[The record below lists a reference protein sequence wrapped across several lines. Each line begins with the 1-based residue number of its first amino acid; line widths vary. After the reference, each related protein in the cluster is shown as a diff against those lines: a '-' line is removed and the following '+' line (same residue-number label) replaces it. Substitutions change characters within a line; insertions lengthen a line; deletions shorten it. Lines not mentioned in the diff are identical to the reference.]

1 MSLEPNFTTD
11 GGDWVCARCNVP
23 LEQIKVQALYMHS
36 AFDVFLPRCPS
47 LPFTRSML
55 RFLPLSLPTFSVLAA
70 RYSIFAFTPC
80 SSGV

>member
-47 LPFTRSML
+47 CGLTLIPRT
-55 RFLPLSLPTFSVLAA
+55 LAEGKMA
-70 RYSIFAFTPC
+70 EVEALLEDK
-80 SSGV
+80 